1 MTIMKKNMYIQPS
14 VEVTE
19 LMMTHTLCVSDP
31 GSGGGSSSI
40 GVVPGGETD
49 EQL

>member
-1 MTIMKKNMYIQPS
+1 MNKNMYIQPS

-19 LMMTHTLCVSDP
+19 MLITQTLC
-31 GSGGGSSSI
+31 GSGGNTLL
-40 GVVPGGETD
+40 GGLDPNATTD

>member
-1 MTIMKKNMYIQPS
+1 MTKNMYIQPS

-19 LMMTHTLCVSDP
+19 IMMVQTICESP
-31 GSGGGSSSI
+31 AGGGGGSI
-40 GVVPGGETD
+40 GIVPGAETG

>member
-1 MTIMKKNMYIQPS
+1 MKKLMYIQPS

-19 LMMTHTLCVSDP
+19 LMMTHTLCVSEP
-31 GSGGGSSSI
+31 SGGGSSSMDF
-40 GVVPGGETD
+40 VPGGETD

>member
-1 MTIMKKNMYIQPS
+1 MTKNMYIQPS

-19 LMMTHTLCVSDP
+19 MMMVQTLCESP
-31 GSGGGSSSI
+31 AGGGNSL
-40 GVVPGGETD
+40 GGINTNATTD

>member
-1 MTIMKKNMYIQPS
+1 MNKNMYVQPS

-19 LMMTHTLCVSDP
+19 MLITQTLCVSGGDTP
-31 GSGGGSSSI
+31 LGGGLN
-40 GVVPGGETD
+40 PDATTD

>member
-1 MTIMKKNMYIQPS
+1 MTKNMYIQPS

-19 LMMTHTLCVSDP
+19 IMMVQTICESP
-31 GSGGGSSSI
+31 AGGGDPLNVINPNIS
-40 GVVPGGETD
+40 TD